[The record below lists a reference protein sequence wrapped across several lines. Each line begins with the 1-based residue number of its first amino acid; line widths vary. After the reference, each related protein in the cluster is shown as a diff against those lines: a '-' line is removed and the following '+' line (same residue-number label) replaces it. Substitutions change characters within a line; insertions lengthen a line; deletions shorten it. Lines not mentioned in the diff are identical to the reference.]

1 MPPNDEQKAESGD
14 DVDMEDSE
22 ASRANDD
29 GGATPLVTIE
39 PPEGNEDKME
49 VDN

>member
-1 MPPNDEQKAESGD
+1 MPQNDERKAESGD

-22 ASRANDD
+22 SRVHED
-29 GGATPLVTIE
+29 GGATPLVTVE
-39 PPEGNEDKME
+39 PPEGSEDKME